1 MKWMLGKEGGNRM
14 LEQLQIAYEKSLEN
28 LVFVDF
34 LNRKVILIGGLRG
47 LEIELA
53 KEKACRKD
61 LITVINH
68 HFKKGDFDLAIELID
83 ALSKRSDYIKH
94 LEDQVKAHRRSKL
107 CEIASQ
113 FELEKVKASVVSYD
127 ANPI

>member
-1 MKWMLGKEGGNRM
+1 MLK
-14 LEQLQIAYEKSLEN
+14 QLQIAYEQSLQN
-28 LVFVDF
+28 LVYVDF
-34 LNRKVILIGGLRG
+34 VNKKVILNGGLRG
-47 LEIELA
+47 LDIELA

-61 LITVINH
+61 IITAINY
-68 HFKKGDFDLAIELID
+68 HFKNGDFDLAIELID
-83 ALSKRSDYIKH
+83 ALSKRADYIKR

>member
-1 MKWMLGKEGGNRM
+1 M
-14 LEQLQIAYEKSLEN
+14 LEQLQTAYGQVLKN

-34 LNRKVILIGGLRG
+34 ANKKVITSGGLSD

-68 HFKKGDFDLAIELID
+68 HFKNGNLDLAIGLID
-83 ALSKRSDYIKH
+83 ALSKRADYIKKV
-94 LEDQVKAHRRSKL
+94 ENQVKAHRRNKL
-107 CEIASQ
+107 FEIASQ
-113 FELEKVKASVVSYD
+113 FEFENVSVVSYD
-127 ANPI
+127 ANPS